1 MARQVSSRAA
11 SALLLTVFGLIL
23 ACRPAPPS
31 PREPA
36 AAPTPAA
43 ANAAPAATPQAVD
56 PSRPAPTPAGSGA
69 AIKTGGIAVIAN
81 REDPPAS
88 WDPMFQTSISLAHVS
103 TSVFGDGAL
112 VRPCRDD
119 IYKVCPALAES
130 WQNNPEFT
138 QYTFKL
144 RDNVYWHD
152 GTKLTAEDI
161 RWWVDLAYNGVTV
174 SGKTRPPA
182 RYKAY
187 FGNLDKVEAP
197 DDHTVVFTL
206 KTPTPY
212 FLDLLA
218 SRNVQIAHPR
228 HLMQPKIAAGD
239 VMVSPA
245 DVGYVALGPFK
256 VDKIEK
262 GSIVQVRKFDKY
274 WEKDEQGRQLPY
286 LDGIDFPIINDL
298 SAVVAAFRAGR
309 LDGGTRGLG
318 FTLKPEQ
325 KAALQ
330 QSMGDQVWFAELG
343 GQRETL
349 WFNTLRDTPLKD
361 VRVRKAI
368 ALAIDKREGIQAV
381 ESGNAFLSTLQ
392 NPKSPWP
399 NPDWMSWPGY
409 QAGSRDQDR
418 AQAKQLLAD
427 AGVASGFETTLFGQR
442 TWQAEEEWLQA
453 QLATI
458 GIKAELDL
466 VDVATYNER
475 AARHDWNLQTG
486 KGATITFP
494 EGLGVLID
502 QLSIA
507 NNAFAVHEDPKV
519 HEFFTRFDTARN
531 MDERVQI
538 YRELE
543 KYVLV
548 DQVYGVVLYD
558 QVQTIPYRSHLKGIA
573 VPQEDITANLSFA
586 TAWLDK

>member
-1 MARQVSSRAA
+1 MFNGQRSWLAT
-11 SALLLTVFGLIL
+11 LLLALVLAV
-23 ACRPAPPS
+23 ACRPTPPT
-31 PREPA
+31 PREPVV
-36 AAPTPAA
+36 APTPGAA
-43 ANAAPAATPQAVD
+43 VAAPAAKPPEPADPAKPAAKPATDQAV
-56 PSRPAPTPAGSGA
+56 
-69 AIKTGGIAVIAN
+69 KTGGIAVIAH
-81 REDPPAS
+81 REDPPAT

-103 TSVFGDGAL
+103 GSVFGDGNL

-119 IYKVCPALAES
+119 LYKVCPALAES
-130 WQNNPEFT
+130 WENNPNFT
-138 QYTFKL
+138 QFTFKL
-144 RDNVYWHD
+144 RDNVFWHD
-152 GTKLTAEDI
+152 GTKLAAEDI
-161 RWWVDLAYNGVTV
+161 RWWVDLAYNGVKV
-174 SGKTRPPA
+174 GEKVRPA
-182 RYKAY
+182 SRFKAY

-197 DDHTVVFTL
+197 DDKTVRFTL

-212 FLDLLA
+212 FLDLIA

-228 HLMQPKIAAGD
+228 HLMQPKIDAGE

-256 VDKIEK
+256 VDKVEK
-262 GSIVQVRKFDKY
+262 GSSIQVRKFDKY
-274 WEKDEQGRQLPY
+274 WEKDAQGRPLPY

-325 KAALQ
+325 KASLQ
-330 QSMGDQVWFAELG
+330 QGMGDQVWFAELG

-368 ALAIDKREGIQAV
+368 SLAIDKREGIQAV

-409 QAGSRDQDR
+409 KQGGRDQDR
-418 AQAKQLLAD
+418 AEAKRLLAD
-427 AGVASGFETTLFGQR
+427 AGFANGFETTLFGQR

-453 QLATI
+453 QLATV
-458 GIKAELDL
+458 GVKVTLDL

-475 AARHDWNLQTG
+475 AARKDFNLQTG

-494 EGLGVLID
+494 EGLSVLID
-502 QLSIA
+502 QQSLA

-519 HEFFTRFDTARN
+519 HEYFARFDNAKN
-531 MDERVQI
+531 IDERVQI
-538 YRELE
+538 YREME
-543 KYVLV
+543 KYVLL
-548 DQVYGVVLYD
+548 DQAYGVVLYD
-558 QVQTIPYRSHLKGIA
+558 QVQTIPYRSHLKGVVI
-573 VPQEDITANLSFA
+573 PQEDITADLSFA

>member
-1 MARQVSSRAA
+1 VVKGESASRAA
-11 SALLLTVFGLIL
+11 LVTLLLALTLAI
-23 ACRPAPPS
+23 ACRPTPPTA
-31 PREPA
+31 RETA
-36 AAPTPAA
+36 VAVAPTSLPASK
-43 ANAAPAATPQAVD
+43 PATGQSV
-56 PSRPAPTPAGSGA
+56 
-69 AIKTGGIAVIAN
+69 KTGGIAIIAH
-81 REDPPAS
+81 REDPPAT

-103 TSVFGDGAL
+103 GSVYGDGTL

-119 IYKVCPALAES
+119 LYKVCPALAES
-130 WQNNPEFT
+130 WDNNPNFT
-138 QYTFKL
+138 QFTFKL
-144 RDNVYWHD
+144 RDNLFWHD

-161 RWWVDLAYNGVTV
+161 RWWVDLAYNGVKI
-174 SGKTRPPA
+174 GEKIRPA
-182 RYKAY
+182 SRFKAY

-197 DDHTVVFTL
+197 DDKTLRFTL
-206 KTPTPY
+206 KNPTPY
-212 FLDLLA
+212 FLDLIA

-228 HLMQPKIAAGD
+228 HLMQPKIDAGE

-262 GSIVQVRKFDKY
+262 GSSVQVRKFDKY
-274 WEKDEQGRQLPY
+274 WEKDAQGRALPY
-286 LDGIDFPIINDL
+286 LDGIDFAIINDL

-325 KAALQ
+325 KTSLQ
-330 QSMGDQVWFAELG
+330 QGMGDQVWFAELG

-361 VRVRKAI
+361 ARVRKAI

-399 NPDWMSWPGY
+399 NPDWTTWPGY
-409 QAGSRDQDR
+409 KEGGREQDR
-418 AQAKQLLAD
+418 AEAKRLLAE
-427 AGVASGFETTLFGQR
+427 AGVASGFDTTLFGQR
-442 TWQAEEEWLQA
+442 TWQAEEEWIQA
-453 QLATI
+453 QLAAV
-458 GIKAELDL
+458 GVRASLDL
-466 VDVATYNER
+466 VDVATYNDR
-475 AARHDWNLQTG
+475 AARKDFNLQTG

-494 EGLGVLID
+494 EGLSVLID
-502 QLSIA
+502 QLSLA

-519 HEFFTRFDTARN
+519 HEFFARFDTAKT

-538 YRELE
+538 YREME
-543 KYVLV
+543 KYVLL

-558 QVQTIPYRSHLKGIA
+558 QVQTIPYRSHLKGLAI
-573 VPQEDITANLSFA
+573 PQEDITADLSFA

>member
-1 MARQVSSRAA
+1 
-11 SALLLTVFGLIL
+11 
-23 ACRPAPPS
+23 
-31 PREPA
+31 
-36 AAPTPAA
+36 
-43 ANAAPAATPQAVD
+43 
-56 PSRPAPTPAGSGA
+56 
-69 AIKTGGIAVIAN
+69 
-81 REDPPAS
+81 
-88 WDPMFQTSISLAHVS
+88 
-103 TSVFGDGAL
+103 
-112 VRPCRDD
+112 
-119 IYKVCPALAES
+119 
-130 WQNNPEFT
+130 
-138 QYTFKL
+138 
-144 RDNVYWHD
+144 
-152 GTKLTAEDI
+152 
-161 RWWVDLAYNGVTV
+161 
-174 SGKTRPPA
+174 
-182 RYKAY
+182 
-187 FGNLDKVEAP
+187 
-197 DDHTVVFTL
+197 
-206 KTPTPY
+206 
-212 FLDLLA
+212 
-218 SRNVQIAHPR
+218 
-228 HLMQPKIAAGD
+228 MQPKIAAGD

-262 GSIVQVRKFDKY
+262 GSIVQVRRFDKY
-274 WEKDEQGRQLPY
+274 WEKDADGRQLPY

-298 SAVVAAFRAGR
+298 SAVVAAFRSGR